1 MTVMKRTFSTMLL
14 AAVACAAAV
23 ASGAQQ
29 PDTSRPVV
37 TASQFERWL
46 TELSNWGRW
55 GPDDELGAFNLVTP
69 ARRAAAAALVTE
81 GFTVSLASD
90 AQTRESL
97 DNPCPIEWSMV
108 RASRSSASDTVAYP
122 CIHGPGTTHL
132 DAFAHIFFD
141 GKMWNGYDV
150 ANVVTMEDGATKN
163 SILNMMDGI
172 VTRGVLYDIPRLKG
186 VPYLEPGTRIYVE
199 DLEAWEEMTG
209 VRVGPGDAFL
219 VRWGRWARQDDIGP
233 FDTGREAAGLD
244 NAVIP
249 WLRERDVALGV
260 GDPRLHAA
268 AGRRPAPARPPQ
280 LRLDDAGHPPAR
292 PRRLPGAE
300 RGGRRTGPLGVHA
313 DHRAASDPERH
324 RLASESDRDV
334 LARTLRSQKTGVRR
348 KLERLPRRSER
359 LVTGSS
365 CLLPPGRIR
374 ASSPARRRPDPG
386 PGSGLRPCRRTSAP
400 ACLRTSRSRRCS
412 RASRS

>member
-163 SILNMMDGI
+163 SILNMKDGI

-186 VPYLEPGTRIYVE
+186 VPYLKPGTRIYVE
-199 DLEAWEEMTG
+199 DLEAWEEMAG

-249 WLRERDVALGV
+249 WLRERDVALAGWETPGYMPQPD
-260 GDPRLHAA
+260 GDLPRLALHNFALTMLGIHLLDRADFQALSEAA
-268 AGRRPAPARPPQ
+268 AARGRWEFMLTIAP
-280 LRLDDAGHPPAR
+280 
-292 PRRLPGAE
+292 LPIPNG
-300 RGGRRTGPLGVHA
+300 
-313 DHRAASDPERH
+313 
-324 RLASESDRDV
+324 
-334 LARTLRSQKTGVRR
+334 
-348 KLERLPRRSER
+348 
-359 LVTGSS
+359 TGS
-365 CLLPPGRIR
+365 PVNPI
-374 ASSPARRRPDPG
+374 AMF
-386 PGSGLRPCRRTSAP
+386 
-400 ACLRTSRSRRCS
+400 
-412 RASRS
+412 